1 MKTASLSPSAQSY
14 TPYTTEATLAERGQ
28 VVIPKKARDALGL
41 LPNMKL
47 EIIVE
52 RDRLI
57 ITKPHKLDLSKWI
70 GSVPDDGFTTDQVMA
85 ELRGRVVPHKSTAK
99 AKRI

>member
-1 MKTASLSPSAQSY
+1 MKLAIPDT
-14 TPYTTEATLAERGQ
+14 TPYVAYAIEATLAERGQ
-28 VVIPKKARDALGL
+28 VVIPKKARDALGF

-70 GSVPDDGFTTDQVMA
+70 GSVPDDGLTTDQVMA
-85 ELRGRVVPHKSTAK
+85 ELRGRAVPHKSIAK
-99 AKRI
+99 LKRA